1 MKTTKGV
8 QNLLGDP
15 KKAIVKISLPMVIA
29 MSFQSLYNII
39 DAIWVAGLGSDALA
53 AIGLFF
59 PFMFALIAI
68 SNGVGIGGS
77 SAISRRIG
85 QKNKDA
91 ADNIAVHSI
100 VLGIIL
106 GILLTGVIPFLG
118 TIFSLIG
125 ASGNTVTMAVEY
137 STILFGGAVALLF
150 TNIANAILRGEGD
163 TKRAMYAIIL
173 GSVLNIV
180 LDPIFI
186 YVLNMGVAGAA
197 WATLLSLV
205 ITGILFVY
213 WLFIKK
219 DTFLKISFEKFKLD
233 INIIKEIFSIGLPAS
248 ISHLTMAFSMF
259 LLTAIVA
266 KAGGNDGIAVF
277 STGWRIVSMG
287 TIPLVGLATGV
298 TVVTG
303 AAYGSANPEKL
314 EISYKY
320 ALKMGILVETIIAA
334 LILIFE
340 NQITY
345 LFTYSENSV
354 HILEGLLVF
363 LKYMFLFYPTL
374 PLGMLTA
381 AMFQGVSKGNNS
393 LFISL
398 LRTIILQIPMAYTFG
413 IIFNQGLTGV
423 WFGMILG
430 HVIAVSIAYLLGI
443 YTIRQFKATLTPE
456 TVKFK

>member
-29 MSFQSLYNII
+29 MSFQSLYNVI

-59 PFMFALIAI
+59 PFMFAIMAI

-85 QKNKDA
+85 QNNKDA

-100 VLGIIL
+100 VLGVII

-137 STILFGGAVALLF
+137 STILFGGAVAMLF

-186 YVLNMGVAGAA
+186 YVLDMGVAGAA
-197 WATLLSLV
+197 WATLLSMT

-213 WLFIKK
+213 WLLVKK
-219 DTFLKISFEKFKLD
+219 DTFLKISFKNFKLNF
-233 INIIKEIFSIGLPAS
+233 NIVKEIFSIGLPAS
-248 ISHLTMAFSMF
+248 ISQLTMAFSMF

-443 YTIRQFKATLTPE
+443 YTIRQFKTTLTPE

>member
-15 KKAIVKISLPMVIA
+15 KKAIVKVSVPMIIA

-59 PFMFALIAI
+59 PFSFALIAL

-85 QKNKDA
+85 QKNKSA
-91 ADNIAVHSI
+91 ADNIAVHSV
-100 VLGIIL
+100 VLGIII
-106 GILLTGVIPFLG
+106 GILLIGAIPFLG
-118 TIFSLIG
+118 NIFSVIG
-125 ASGNTVTMAVEY
+125 ASGTTVTMAVEY
-137 STILFGGAVALLF
+137 STILFGGAVILLF

-186 YVLNMGVAGAA
+186 YVLNMGIAGAA
-197 WATLLSLV
+197 WATLISMLITSL
-205 ITGILFVY
+205 LFVY

-219 DTFLKISFEKFKLD
+219 DTFVNIHFKDFKMNL
-233 INIIKEIFSIGLPAS
+233 NIIKEIFSIGIPAS
-248 ISHLTMAFSMF
+248 VSQLTMATSMF

-266 KAGGNDGIAVF
+266 KAGGNNGIAVF

-287 TIPLVGLATGV
+287 IIPMVGFATGV
-298 TVVTG
+298 TAVTG

-320 ALKMGILVETIIAA
+320 AIKMGILIELVVAV
-334 LILIFE
+334 LILLFE
-340 NQITY
+340 NQIAY
-345 LFTYSENSV
+345 LFTYSESSV
-354 HILEGLLVF
+354 HILGDLLVF
-363 LKYMFLFYPTL
+363 LKYMFVFYPTM
-374 PLGMLTA
+374 PLAVLTS
-381 AMFQGVSKGNNS
+381 AMFQGVSRGKNS
-393 LFISL
+393 LFISF
-398 LRTIILQIPMAYTFG
+398 LRTIILQVPMAYLFG
-413 IIFNQGLTGV
+413 VTFNQGLTGV
-423 WFGMILG
+423 WFGMIVG
-430 HVIAVSIAYLLGI
+430 HVIAVSIAYLLGL
-443 YTIRQFKATLTPE
+443 YTIKQLKTTLTPE
-456 TVKFK
+456 TVKFR

>member
-29 MSFQSLYNII
+29 MSFQSLYNVI

-59 PFMFALIAI
+59 PFMFAIMAI

-100 VLGIIL
+100 VLGVII

-137 STILFGGAVALLF
+137 STILFGGAVAMLF

-186 YVLNMGVAGAA
+186 YVLDMGVAGAA
-197 WATLLSLV
+197 WATLLSMT

-213 WLFIKK
+213 WLLVKK
-219 DTFLKISFEKFKLD
+219 DTFLKISFKNFKLNF
-233 INIIKEIFSIGLPAS
+233 NIVKEIFSIGLPAS

-334 LILIFE
+334 LILVFE

-443 YTIRQFKATLTPE
+443 YTIRQFKTTLTPE

>member
-29 MSFQSLYNII
+29 MSFQSLYNVI

-59 PFMFALIAI
+59 PFMFAIMAI

-85 QKNKDA
+85 QNNKDA

-100 VLGIIL
+100 VLGIII
-106 GILLTGVIPFLG
+106 GILLIGVIPFLG
-118 TIFSLIG
+118 AIFSLIG
-125 ASGNTVTMAVEY
+125 ASGITVTMAVEY
-137 STILFGGAVALLF
+137 STILFGGAVVLLF

-248 ISHLTMAFSMF
+248 ISQLTMAFSMF

-443 YTIRQFKATLTPE
+443 YTIRQFKTTLTPE

>member
-29 MSFQSLYNII
+29 MSFQSLYNVI

-59 PFMFALIAI
+59 PFMFAIMAI

-85 QKNKDA
+85 QNNKDA

-100 VLGIIL
+100 VLGIII
-106 GILLTGVIPFLG
+106 GILLIGVIPFLG
-118 TIFSLIG
+118 AIFSLIG
-125 ASGNTVTMAVEY
+125 ASGITVTMAVEY
-137 STILFGGAVALLF
+137 STILFGGAVVLLF

-381 AMFQGVSKGNNS
+381 AMFQGVSKGNIS

-443 YTIRQFKATLTPE
+443 YTIRQFKTTLTPE

>member
-59 PFMFALIAI
+59 PFMFALMAI

-100 VLGIIL
+100 VLGIII
-106 GILLTGVIPFLG
+106 GILLIGVIPFLG
-118 TIFSLIG
+118 TIFSVIG
-125 ASGNTVTMAVEY
+125 ASGSTVTMAVEY

-186 YVLNMGVAGAA
+186 YALNMGVAGAA

-213 WLFIKK
+213 WLFVKK

-233 INIIKEIFSIGLPAS
+233 FNIIKEIFSIGLPAS
-248 ISHLTMAFSMF
+248 VSQLTMAFSMF

-314 EISYKY
+314 ETSYKY
-320 ALKMGILVETIIAA
+320 AIKMGVIVELIIAV
-334 LILIFE
+334 LILLFE
-340 NQITY
+340 NQIAY
-345 LFTYSENSV
+345 LFTYSDNSV
-354 HILEGLLVF
+354 HILGDLLVF
-363 LKYMFLFYPTL
+363 LKYMFLFYPTV

-398 LRTIILQIPMAYTFG
+398 LRTIILQIPMAYLFG
-413 IIFNQGLTGV
+413 ITFNQGLTGV

-430 HVIAVSIAYLLGI
+430 HVIAVSIAYLLGL
-443 YTIRQFKATLTPE
+443 YTIKQLKTTLTPE
-456 TVKFK
+456 TVKFR

>member
-29 MSFQSLYNII
+29 MSFQSLYNVI

-59 PFMFALIAI
+59 PFMFAIMAI

-85 QKNKDA
+85 QNNKDA

-100 VLGIIL
+100 VLGIII
-106 GILLTGVIPFLG
+106 GILLIGVIPFLG
-118 TIFSLIG
+118 AIFSLIG
-125 ASGNTVTMAVEY
+125 ASGITVTMAVEY
-137 STILFGGAVALLF
+137 STILFGGAVVLLF

-363 LKYMFLFYPTL
+363 LSICSYSTRHSHLEC
-374 PLGMLTA
+374 
-381 AMFQGVSKGNNS
+381 
-393 LFISL
+393 L
-398 LRTIILQIPMAYTFG
+398 LRPCFRAFQKETI
-413 IIFNQGLTGV
+413 
-423 WFGMILG
+423 
-430 HVIAVSIAYLLGI
+430 HYLSP
-443 YTIRQFKATLTPE
+443 Y
-456 TVKFK
+456 

>member
-29 MSFQSLYNII
+29 MSFQSLYNVI

-59 PFMFALIAI
+59 PFMFAIMAI

-85 QKNKDA
+85 QNNKDA

-100 VLGIIL
+100 VLGIII
-106 GILLTGVIPFLG
+106 GILLIGVIPFLG
-118 TIFSLIG
+118 AIFSLIG
-125 ASGNTVTMAVEY
+125 ASGITVTMAVEY
-137 STILFGGAVALLF
+137 STILFGGAVVLLF

-233 INIIKEIFSIGLPAS
+233 FNIVKEIFSIGLPAS

-334 LILIFE
+334 LILVFE

-443 YTIRQFKATLTPE
+443 YTIRQFKTTLTPE

>member
-173 GSVLNIV
+173 GSVLNMV

-186 YVLNMGVAGAA
+186 YALNMGVAGAA

-213 WLFIKK
+213 WLFVKK

-233 INIIKEIFSIGLPAS
+233 FNIVKEIFSIGLPAS
-248 ISHLTMAFSMF
+248 ISQLTMAFSMF

-266 KAGGNDGIAVF
+266 KTGGNDGIAVF

-320 ALKMGILVETIIAA
+320 ALKMGILVETIIAT
-334 LILIFE
+334 LILLFE

-398 LRTIILQIPMAYTFG
+398 LRTIILQIPMAYLFG
-413 IIFNQGLTGV
+413 ITFNQGLTGV

-430 HVIAVSIAYLLGI
+430 HVIAVSIAYLLGL
-443 YTIRQFKATLTPE
+443 YTIKQLKTTLTPE
-456 TVKFK
+456 TVKFR

>member
-29 MSFQSLYNII
+29 MSFQSLYNVI

-59 PFMFALIAI
+59 PFMFAIMAI

-85 QKNKDA
+85 QNNKDA

-100 VLGIIL
+100 VLGIII

-118 TIFSLIG
+118 AIFSLIG
-125 ASGNTVTMAVEY
+125 ASGITVTMAVEY
-137 STILFGGAVALLF
+137 STILFGGAVVLLF

>member
-29 MSFQSLYNII
+29 MSFQSLYNVI

-59 PFMFALIAI
+59 PFMFAIMAI

-85 QKNKDA
+85 QNNKDA

-100 VLGIIL
+100 VLGIII
-106 GILLTGVIPFLG
+106 GILLIGVIPFLG
-118 TIFSLIG
+118 AIFSLIG
-125 ASGNTVTMAVEY
+125 ASGITVTMAVEY
-137 STILFGGAVALLF
+137 STILFGGAVVLLF

-443 YTIRQFKATLTPE
+443 YTIRQFKTTLTPE

>member
-29 MSFQSLYNII
+29 MSFQSLYNVI

-59 PFMFALIAI
+59 PFMFAIMAI

-85 QKNKDA
+85 QNNKDA

-100 VLGIIL
+100 VLGIII
-106 GILLTGVIPFLG
+106 GILLIGVIPFLG
-118 TIFSLIG
+118 AIFSLIG

-137 STILFGGAVALLF
+137 STILFGGAVAMLF

-197 WATLLSLV
+197 WATLLSMT

-213 WLFIKK
+213 WLLVKK
-219 DTFLKISFEKFKLD
+219 DTFLKIS
-233 INIIKEIFSIGLPAS
+233 
-248 ISHLTMAFSMF
+248 
-259 LLTAIVA
+259 
-266 KAGGNDGIAVF
+266 
-277 STGWRIVSMG
+277 
-287 TIPLVGLATGV
+287 
-298 TVVTG
+298 
-303 AAYGSANPEKL
+303 
-314 EISYKY
+314 
-320 ALKMGILVETIIAA
+320 
-334 LILIFE
+334 
-340 NQITY
+340 
-345 LFTYSENSV
+345 
-354 HILEGLLVF
+354 
-363 LKYMFLFYPTL
+363 
-374 PLGMLTA
+374 
-381 AMFQGVSKGNNS
+381 
-393 LFISL
+393 
-398 LRTIILQIPMAYTFG
+398 
-413 IIFNQGLTGV
+413 
-423 WFGMILG
+423 
-430 HVIAVSIAYLLGI
+430 
-443 YTIRQFKATLTPE
+443 
-456 TVKFK
+456 

>member
-15 KKAIVKISLPMVIA
+15 KKAIMKISFPMIIA
-29 MSFQSLYNII
+29 MSFQSLYNIV

-59 PFMFALIAI
+59 PFMFGLMAI

-85 QKNKDA
+85 QKNKLA
-91 ADNIAVHSI
+91 ADNIAMHS
-100 VLGIIL
+100 IIL
-106 GILLTGVIPFLG
+106 GIIIGILLIGIIPFLN
-118 TIFSLIG
+118 TIFSVIG
-125 ASGNTVTMAVEY
+125 ASGAAVSMAIEY
-137 STILFGGAVALLF
+137 SSILFGGAVALLF

-163 TKRAMYAIIL
+163 TKRSMYAIIL
-173 GSVLNIV
+173 GSVLNII

-186 YVLNMGVAGAA
+186 YVLDMGVAGAA
-197 WATLLSLV
+197 WATIISLV
-205 ITGILFVY
+205 ITCLLFVY
-213 WLFIKK
+213 WLFVKK
-219 DTFLKISFEKFKLD
+219 DTFVNVSFKGFKPDLKIV
-233 INIIKEIFSIGLPAS
+233 KEIFNIGIPAG
-248 ISHLTMAFSMF
+248 ISQLTMAFSMF
-259 LLTAIVA
+259 LLTYVVS

-298 TVVTG
+298 TAVTG
-303 AAYGSANPEKL
+303 AAYGSGNPEKL

-320 ALKMGILVETIIAA
+320 ALKLGILVELAIATA
-334 LILIFE
+334 ILIFE
-340 NQITY
+340 SPITY
-345 LFTYSENSV
+345 LFTYSENSA
-354 HILEGLLVF
+354 HLLNDLIVF

-398 LRTIILQIPMAYTFG
+398 LRTIILQVPMAYIFG
-413 IIFNQGLTGV
+413 ITLNLGLTGV
-423 WFGMILG
+423 WSGMILG
-430 HVIAVSIAYLLGI
+430 HVIAVVFAYFLGL
-443 YTIRQFKATLTPE
+443 YTVKQFKKTLNSGN
-456 TVKFK
+456 VKF

>member
-29 MSFQSLYNII
+29 MSFQSLYNVI

-59 PFMFALIAI
+59 PFMFAIMAI

-85 QKNKDA
+85 QNNKDA

-100 VLGIIL
+100 VLGVII

-125 ASGNTVTMAVEY
+125 ASGITVTMAVEY
-137 STILFGGAVALLF
+137 STILFGGAVVLLF

-197 WATLLSLV
+197 WATLLSMT

-374 PLGMLTA
+374 PFGMLTA

-443 YTIRQFKATLTPE
+443 YTIRQFKTTLTPE